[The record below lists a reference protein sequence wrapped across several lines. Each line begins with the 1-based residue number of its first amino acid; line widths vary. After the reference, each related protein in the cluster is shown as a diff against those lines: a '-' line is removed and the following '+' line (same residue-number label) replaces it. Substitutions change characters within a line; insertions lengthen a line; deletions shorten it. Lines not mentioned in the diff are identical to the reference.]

1 MLKERLTEDMKA
13 AMKSGDS
20 FALGIL
26 RMALAAVSNKSIEKR
41 GKGLASELSD
51 EEVLD
56 VLAKE
61 AKRRDDAAAQF
72 AAGGR
77 QDLADNELK
86 EHAFIAKYLPAQM
99 PRAEIETVVKA
110 IVAASATKDFP
121 SVMKE
126 AMAQLKGKA
135 DGKLVGEIIKEK
147 LAG

>member
-26 RMALAAVSNKSIEKR
+26 RMAIAAVNTKSIEKR
-41 GKGLASELSD
+41 GKGLPPEMSD

-61 AKRRDDAAAQF
+61 AKRREDSVQQF
-72 AAGGR
+72 TDGGR
-77 QDLADNELK
+77 PELAEAELK
-86 EHAFIAKYLPAQM
+86 EREFLAKYLPAQM
-99 PRAEIETVVKA
+99 AREEV
-110 IVAASATKDFP
+110 VAAVEAIISASASKDFP
-121 SVMKE
+121 MVMKE

-135 DGKLVGEIIKEK
+135 DGKLVGEIVKEK
-147 LAG
+147 LA

>member
-26 RMALAAVSNKSIEKR
+26 RMAIAAVNTKSIEKR
-41 GKGLASELSD
+41 GKGLPPEMSD

-61 AKRRDDAAAQF
+61 AKRREDSVQQF
-72 AAGGR
+72 TEGGR
-77 QDLADNELK
+77 PELAEAELK
-86 EHAFIAKYLPAQM
+86 EREFLAKYLPAQM
-99 PRAEIETVVKA
+99 SREEV
-110 IVAASATKDFP
+110 VAAVEAVIAASTTKDFP
-121 SVMKE
+121 MVMKE

-135 DGKLVGEIIKEK
+135 DGKLVGEIVKEK
-147 LAG
+147 LA

>member
-26 RMALAAVSNKSIEKR
+26 RMAIAAVNTKSIEKR
-41 GKGLASELSD
+41 GKGLPPEMTD

-72 AAGGR
+72 TEGGR
-77 QDLADNELK
+77 ADLAENELK
-86 EHAFIAKYLPAQM
+86 EREFLAKYLPVQITREEVMA
-99 PRAEIETVVKA
+99 A
-110 IVAASATKDFP
+110 VAAIIAVSATKDFP

-126 AMAQLKGKA
+126 AMAQLKGRA
-135 DGKLVGEIIKEK
+135 DGKLVTEIVKEAIK
-147 LAG
+147 

>member
-26 RMALAAVSNKSIEKR
+26 RMAIAAVNTKSIEKR
-41 GKGLASELSD
+41 GKGLPPEMTD

-72 AAGGR
+72 TEGGR
-77 QDLADNELK
+77 ADLAENELK
-86 EHAFIAKYLPAQM
+86 EREFLAKYLPVQM
-99 PRAEIETVVKA
+99 TREEVMAA
-110 IVAASATKDFP
+110 VAAIIAVSATKDFP

-126 AMAQLKGKA
+126 AMAQLKGRA
-135 DGKLVGEIIKEK
+135 DGKLVTEIVKEAIK
-147 LAG
+147 

>member
-26 RMALAAVSNKSIEKR
+26 RMVIAAVNTKSIEKR
-41 GKGLASELSD
+41 GKGLPSEMSD

-61 AKRRDDAAAQF
+61 AKRREDAANQF
-72 AAGGR
+72 MDGGR
-77 QDLADNELK
+77 ADLAENELK
-86 EHAFIAKYLPAQM
+86 EREFLAKYLPVQM
-99 PRAEIETVVKA
+99 EREEVTTAIEA
-110 IVAASATKDFP
+110 IIMTSAIKDFP
-121 SVMKE
+121 TIMKE
-126 AMAQLKGKA
+126 AMKQLKGRA

-147 LAG
+147 IA